1 MVNTDKLVPYQVP
14 EFVRND
20 YSKFIDFL
28 RAYYSFL
35 KQYDL
40 QITSLRDP
48 DLTADNLVLFLKQE
62 FANKFPKALIDDRK
76 LIKTIREI
84 YRSKGTINAVKLLF
98 RLFYNESIKVTIPN
112 EFILRS
118 SDGVWEQFSF
128 ITVQQTYLKAGY
140 TLDLNTLASL
150 RIENDKGIFFVDI
163 EKAEEVSAG
172 IYRFYF
178 RPFKSVPFD
187 PIHQT
192 VDYFSESGELL
203 FRGLLIK
210 QPSRLSIK
218 NPGQGWK
225 RGQIFTIKGTKRDTI
240 CKITSVGSNGQI
252 ESAEIIDYGF
262 EHSENQVSIVSPY
275 NQKPSGSDIT
285 IDKEIIGYNPFTET
299 FSFKYTVSIGEAISS
314 AEETFSARTYDTS
327 NFFRYNAEDY
337 FAEFYNA
344 SDALYNIS
352 FISSFGTSPAN
363 FIQSD
368 NITVNDWFNSLATV
382 VLNYDYETKLPGRF
396 LSDRGF
402 ISSPVSR
409 LQDNYFYQLFSYVI
423 ESTKSINEY
432 RKLINE
438 IHPAGLKFFAELAK
452 TAIIT
457 FGDINISRTLSR
469 SKIYLDDAT
478 DGAEDVI
485 FKTLIKYFAENIS
498 TADLE
503 SALINKNIAE
513 TQVIGDGIP
522 SAPIFF
528 TYNAEDY
535 FAEIY
540 SLTDVIITIGD
551 GKPSAPIFSPYN
563 AEVYFAES
571 YSLTVMF

>member
-20 YSKFIDFL
+20 YRKFIDFL
-28 RAYYSFL
+28 QAYYLFL

-40 QITSLRDP
+40 EITSLRDP

-112 EFILRS
+112 EFILRP

-128 ITVQQTYLKAGY
+128 ITVQQTFLRAGY

-178 RPFKSVPFD
+178 RSFKSVPFD
-187 PIHQT
+187 PIQQT
-192 VDYFSESGELL
+192 VDYFSESGELI

-252 ESAEIIDYGF
+252 ESAEIIDYGLT
-262 EHSENQVSIVSPY
+262 HSENQVSIVSPY

-285 IDKEIIGYNPFTET
+285 INKEVIGYNPSTKT
-299 FSFKYTVSIGEAISS
+299 FSFKYTVNIGDAISS
-314 AEETFSARTYDTS
+314 AEESVLGELNSNVVFSQ
-327 NFFRYNAEDY
+327 
-337 FAEFYNA
+337 
-344 SDALYNIS
+344 L
-352 FISSFGTSPAN
+352 SSFGTTPAN
-363 FIQSD
+363 FITSD
-368 NITVNDWFNSLATV
+368 DITVNDWFNSLATV

-423 ESTKSINEY
+423 ESTKNINEY

-478 DGAEDVI
+478 YGAEDVI
-485 FKTLIKYFAENIS
+485 FNKTLIKYFEVNIS
-498 TADLE
+498 TTDLK
-503 SALINKNIAE
+503 SALINKNIEE
-513 TQVIGDGIP
+513 TQIIGDGIP
-522 SAPIFF
+522 SAAIFF
-528 TYNAEDY
+528 PYNAEDY
-535 FAEIY
+535 FAESY
-540 SLTDVIITIGD
+540 SLTDVLITI
-551 GKPSAPIFSPYN
+551 S
-563 AEVYFAES
+563 
-571 YSLTVMF
+571 

>member
-62 FANKFPKALIDDRK
+62 FASKFPQASIDDRK

-84 YRSKGTINAVKLLF
+84 YRSKGTINAIKLLF
-98 RLFYNESIKVTIPN
+98 RIFYNESVKVTVPN

-128 ITVQQTYLKAGY
+128 ITVQQTFLRAGY

-178 RPFKSVPFD
+178 RSFKSVPFD
-187 PIHQT
+187 PIQQT
-192 VDYFSESGELL
+192 VDYFSASGELL

-218 NPGQGWK
+218 TPGQGWK

-240 CKITSVGSNGQI
+240 CKVTSVGSKGQI

-262 EHSENQVSIVSPY
+262 THSENQVSIVSPY
-275 NQKPSGSDIT
+275 NQKPSVSDIN

-299 FSFKYTVSIGEAISS
+299 FSFKYTVNIGDAISS
-314 AEETFSARTYDTS
+314 AEEHFSAKTYNNTS
-327 NFFRYNAEDY
+327 KIFLYNAEDY
-337 FAEFYNA
+337 FAEIYNA
-344 SDALYNIS
+344 SDALIT
-352 FISSFGTSPAN
+352 ISSISNFGTTPAN
-363 FIQSD
+363 FISSED
-368 NITVNDWFNSLATV
+368 ITVEDWFKSLATV

-423 ESTKSINEY
+423 ESTKNINEY

-478 DGAEDVI
+478 NGAKDVI
-485 FKTLIKYFAENIS
+485 FKILIKYFGENIS
-498 TADLE
+498 TADLN
-503 SALINKNIAE
+503 SAIINKNIAE
-513 TQVIGDGIP
+513 TQVINDGIP

-528 TYNAEDY
+528 PYNAEDY
-535 FAEIY
+535 FAEVY
-540 SLTDVIITIGD
+540 SLTDVLITI
-551 GKPSAPIFSPYN
+551 S
-563 AEVYFAES
+563 
-571 YSLTVMF
+571 